1 MLSTPVAQPKHTP
14 RLEAFAVENA
24 REEFQAP
31 KRRPAADSHWN
42 YHDDPKDRY
51 GMSTAVC
58 GQRVHESQ
66 ISGNPTCERCQQFL
80 AAQGSI
86 EV

>member
-1 MLSTPVAQPKHTP
+1 MNLT
-14 RLEAFAVENA
+14 AFAVENA

-31 KRRPAADSHWN
+31 KRRHAPDTHWN
-42 YHDDPKDRY
+42 RFDVPKDRY

-58 GQRVHESQ
+58 GQRVHESR
-66 ISGNPTCERCQQFL
+66 ISGNPTCAVCQQFL
-80 AAQGSI
+80 ALQEAL